1 MIKNEQNLMVSSVGK
16 NAKKL
21 GLLFTADG
29 LAIAGGLEIWKYL
42 SEAKDT
48 LRKETLNL
56 SKYITR
62 SIP

>member
-29 LAIAGGLEIWKYL
+29 LTIAGGLEIWKY
-42 SEAKDT
+42 SAK
-48 LRKETLNL
+48 LKILYV
-56 SKYITR
+56 KK
-62 SIP
+62 P